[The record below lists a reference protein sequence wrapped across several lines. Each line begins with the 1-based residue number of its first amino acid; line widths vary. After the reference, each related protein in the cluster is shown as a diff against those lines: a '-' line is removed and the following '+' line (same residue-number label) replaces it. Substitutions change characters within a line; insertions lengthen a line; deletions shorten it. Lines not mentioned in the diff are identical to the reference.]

1 MLTKSLQ
8 ENLPKIIEMINEK
21 VKINSRKRKKPKVDK
36 NYATENEQDINRN
49 NNNRIENDSNITSPL
64 VE

>member
-21 VKINSRKRKKPKVDK
+21 VKINSRKRKKPKVDE
-36 NYATENEQDINRN
+36 NNATEQDINGNDN
-49 NNNRIENDSNITSPL
+49 NHIENDSNVTSPL